1 MSSESAR
8 FGTAINCMDGRTQIP
23 VIEWMRKRY
32 RVSYVDMITEPGV
45 DAVLA
50 ENDDTRTI
58 ESIKRKVR
66 ISTEKHGSRLIAV
79 VGHYDCAGN
88 PVDMHTHLAQIQ
100 SAVERMASWGFK
112 AQVSGYGSVSTG
124 TWTTRFSHKRRTR
137 KSDCPGGS
145 PRGWSAHTG
154 NTIPTK
160 QTQAPKV
167 SIAIHL
173 T

>member
-1 MSSESAR
+1 
-8 FGTAINCMDGRTQIP
+8 MDGRTQIP

-32 RVSYVDMITEPGV
+32 RVSYVNMITEPGV

-66 ISTEKHGSRLIAV
+66 ISTEKHGSRLIAA

-88 PVDMHTHLAQIQ
+88 PVDMHAHLAQIQ

-112 AQVSGYGSVSTG
+112 AQVLGIWIGEHWNVD
-124 TWTTRFSHKRRTR
+124 REIL
-137 KSDCPGGS
+137 P
-145 PRGWSAHTG
+145 
-154 NTIPTK
+154 
-160 QTQAPKV
+160 QT
-167 SIAIHL
+167 
-173 T
+173 